1 MRLKLSTKKDIGR
14 AIATV
19 ALSALLALAIRCSV
33 SGATQAAFH
42 RAALAPGRMADVRTA
57 PVLLAGNS
65 KHHKHE
71 HGDEDANEGN
81 YGGPFFRPVDARY
94 FHQCYGGV
102 DVSSLPPGLQK
113 HVARTGHLPPGLEKH
128 LERNGQLPP
137 GLQKRMSPASPCV
150 IERIGPLPPDSR
162 LYMLGRDAYLINY
175 HTHAI
180 VDVLRG
186 AF

>member
-1 MRLKLSTKKDIGR
+1 MKRPAKKKLAK
-14 AIATV
+14 AIAAA
-19 ALSALLALAIRCSV
+19 ALSGLL
-33 SGATQAAFH
+33 T
-42 RAALAPGRMADVRTA
+42 AALRSPARGAGESFLAGAETAYREAAAMRTTHPA
-57 PVLLAGNS
+57 IQIAGNS
-65 KHHKHE
+65 KGAKHHE
-71 HGDEDANEGN
+71 RGDEGGGN
-81 YGGPFFRPVDARY
+81 YDGPFFRAADAGY

-150 IERIGPLPPDSR
+150 LQRIGPLPPDSR

-175 HTHAI
+175 HTRAI
-180 VDVLRG
+180 IDILRG

>member
-1 MRLKLSTKKDIGR
+1 MKRPVKKKLAK
-14 AIATV
+14 ALAAA
-19 ALSALLALAIRCSV
+19 ALSGLLIVAIRAPAR
-33 SGATQAAFH
+33 GATESAFH
-42 RAALAPGRMADVRTA
+42 DAGMEYGGAPAVRTA
-57 PVLLAGNS
+57 HPAIQIAGNS
-65 KHHKHE
+65 KGAKHNK
-71 HGDEDANEGN
+71 HGDEGDGN
-81 YGGPFFRPVDARY
+81 YTGPFFRPIDAGY

-102 DVSSLPPGLQK
+102 DVNSLPPGLQK

-162 LYMLGRDAYLINY
+162 LYMLGRDAYLVNY
-175 HTHAI
+175 HTRAI
-180 VDVLRG
+180 IDILRG